1 MVATP
6 TGNKNASKTP
16 LSAIVEMRET
26 RQTGKLKTERRLA
39 LERNVELA
47 EERAAQH
54 KRLAQ
59 TVVSGTGRVAFAGE
73 DETLDF

>member
-1 MVATP
+1 
-6 TGNKNASKTP
+6 
-16 LSAIVEMRET
+16 MRET